1 MSCMPVSVL
10 PSMERL
16 SMVLLAFPQHAATTK
31 IPQQPASPMVFERMA
46 IFRAMLFSE
55 YWIGR
60 RDGSASSLAASPVTR
75 SMPLA
80 NPPVTGLIWLPITRM
95 PSIQLADAAPP
106 PAAMRIPI
114 VPPATEM
121 ILLAIKVSSA
131 WLFIA
136 PSPVPT
142 LIAMPTVRAP
152 GIGST
157 MLLLAMVVCC
167 HMSPPAVLPSAKS
180 IPSAGPAAL
189 PEMVLPVIRIWSQLL
204 WQSALQGEGGLTPIP
219 VNWMPRSNP
228 VPTVVLEK
236 VAPITGV
243 AHPAGP
249 AALPEMVLPVIR
261 IWSQLLWQS
270 ALQGEG
276 GLTPI

>member
-95 PSIQLADAAPP
+95 PSIKLADAAPP
-106 PAAMRIPI
+106 PALSAACVN
-114 VPPATEM
+114 VPQAGAADQKHTN
-121 ILLAIKVSSA
+121 L
-131 WLFIA
+131 
-136 PSPVPT
+136 PT
-142 LIAMPTVRAP
+142 LSRGAMD
-152 GIGST
+152 
-157 MLLLAMVVCC
+157 
-167 HMSPPAVLPSAKS
+167 
-180 IPSAGPAAL
+180 AL
-189 PEMVLPVIRIWSQLL
+189 F
-204 WQSALQGEGGLTPIP
+204 
-219 VNWMPRSNP
+219 
-228 VPTVVLEK
+228 
-236 VAPITGV
+236 
-243 AHPAGP
+243 
-249 AALPEMVLPVIR
+249 
-261 IWSQLLWQS
+261 
-270 ALQGEG
+270 
-276 GLTPI
+276 